1 MCCAHENLRHAKTP
15 SIYSHGI
22 HGLSLTQ
29 SIGEIQLQPQR
40 QRKNS
45 TRRFTGRM
53 FANGLSKM
61 DFDLGGSKWWP
72 EAGSNRRH
80 TDFQS
85 VALPTELSGHDV
97 YMTLLKL
104 CKHRGKKIPHQSGSL
119 SGGQRRDRTADTRIF
134 NPLLYRLSYLA
145 ALKRCVLKH

>member
-22 HGLSLTQ
+22 HGPSLTQ

-53 FANGLSKM
+53 FANRYSKM
-61 DFDLGGSKWWP
+61 DFDLGGKQMVARGGIEPPTHGFSIRC
-72 EAGSNRRH
+72 S
-80 TDFQS
+80 TD
-85 VALPTELSGHDV
+85 
-97 YMTLLKL
+97 
-104 CKHRGKKIPHQSGSL
+104 
-119 SGGQRRDRTADTRIF
+119 
-134 NPLLYRLSYLA
+134 
-145 ALKRCVLKH
+145 